1 MAEPMRIR
9 AQLKEGVTEVH
20 VLMPHPME
28 TGFRKDEAGRP
39 ISAHYITD
47 VQISLQGRT
56 VLTATLSRAVSQDPL
71 LYFRFRGGR
80 ADEILRVE
88 WIDTGG
94 ERQTGEAKILGS

>member
-28 TGFRKDEAGRP
+28 TGFRKDDAGRP

-47 VQISLQGRT
+47 VDISIEGRT
-56 VLTATLSRAVSQDPL
+56 VLSATLSRAVSQDPL
-71 LYFRFRGGR
+71 LYFRIKGGR
-80 ADEILRVE
+80 VNETIRVD
-88 WIDTGG
+88 WIDTRG
-94 ERQTGEAKILGS
+94 ERRIDEAKIF